1 MSAVYRH
8 RPLAVALAAAFV
20 ILPASWAVPTDAFE
34 LVAPEAERSVSLVVG
49 TGQLIRVD
57 EEFSSLFVANPEV
70 ADVEVKSPRLMYLTG
85 VGVGETTL
93 FAVDDNDNVLMSAR
107 IRVTHNI
114 DALQQGIRSMAPGQ
128 DVTAATVDQ
137 SLVLTGTVQTAEQA
151 ANVLQVAG
159 QFVDDPTRVVNRLS
173 VATPTQ
179 VNLQVRIAEVSRNID
194 RRLGIQWNNLS
205 VSTGGANIR
214 FRGGS
219 ANTANGAAAGGYSTS
234 YGAIRGSFNIDVV
247 LQALAEEGL
256 VTIMAEPNLTARSG
270 EPATFLAGGE
280 YPYQTVSEDGTNTEF
295 KNFGIGLNFTPTVV
309 DGSRISLTV
318 GTEVSELNFQNNS
331 DVPSLRT
338 RRAETTVD
346 LASGQ
351 SFAIAGLMEN
361 QSSQNASRMPALGT
375 VPVVGA
381 LFRSN
386 AFQRGQTELVIIVTP
401 IIVNPTSGRQVATPI
416 DTFTPPNDFEQ
427 ILLGRFQGKP
437 VQVHR
442 VQNSLGGRRLVGPS
456 GFVFK

>member
-20 ILPASWAVPTDAFE
+20 ILPAAWAVPTDAFE

-173 VATPTQ
+173 VATPIQ

-205 VSTGGANIR
+205 VSAGGANLR
-214 FRGGS
+214 FRGGATTS
-219 ANTANGAAAGGYSTS
+219 GAAAGGYSTS

-280 YPYQTVSEDGTNTEF
+280 YPYQTVSENGTNTEF
-295 KNFGIGLNFTPTVV
+295 KNFGIGLNFTPTVI
-309 DGSRISLTV
+309 DGNRISLTV

-386 AFQRGQTELVIIVTP
+386 AFQRGQTELVIIITP

-437 VQVHR
+437 VQVNR